1 VGERERGIQFSGANI
16 ENEIKWLR
24 VAIGNDVAM
33 MTNSLL
39 AWHRFEF
46 ELPAQKKGVWVP
58 WHLHLEAEGNGFIYV
73 NGRCLGRYWQAGPQH
88 DFFLPDP
95 WLNFGSGKTNIVAIS
110 LRPMD
115 MHHDAGFLYTLYAVA
130 LYKLT
135 VKRKYREIGLAAA
148 EALYQRFNPHG
159 GFIRAWG
166 RIDESISPIGTGL
179 QTDNMAIIDS
189 LMNLPLLY
197 WASLETGDRKYHDAA
212 VRHADTTLK
221 SFIRSDDSVY
231 HAYRFD
237 LKTGQP
243 LGGENFCGRAVES
256 HWSRGASWA
265 IYGFALSY
273 RYTGDKKYLAAS
285 LRVACKFNELMN
297 GDAIPVW
304 DFGLPSGEAPLRD
317 TSAAAVVACACQ
329 ELEKL
334 GAADLLISKMK
345 KSLLANL
352 CTEQYLD
359 FDENCPG
366 VLREAQ
372 VGFNGAGSAQNAYT
386 SWGDYF
392 LMEALD
398 RELHGVEPWW

>member
-1 VGERERGIQFSGANI
+1 MNAMETKTVPMVSPNATKADTTLTGAFDLCVRKACRNI
-16 ENEIKWLR
+16 KTLADAPKAAPWAVHGNYFGHPEGFFE
-24 VAIGNDVAM
+24 IGNWTSSFFTGMALM
-33 MTNSLL
+33 
-39 AWHRFEF
+39 AWRQTRDDFI
-46 ELPAQKKGVWVP
+46 LQ
-58 WHLHLEAEGNGFIYV
+58 HLERLAPTYREKAV
-73 NGRCLGRYWQAGPQH
+73 ERRL
-88 DFFLPDP
+88 
-95 WLNFGSGKTNIVAIS
+95 
-110 LRPMD
+110 D

-135 VKRKYREIGLAAA
+135 DKRKYREIGLAAA

-212 VRHADTTLK
+212 VRHADTTLR
-221 SFIRSDDSVY
+221 SFIRADDSVY

-285 LRVACKFNELMN
+285 LRVARKFNELMN
-297 GDAIPVW
+297 DDAIPVW
-304 DFGLPSGEAPLRD
+304 DFRLPSGEAPLRD

-352 CTEQYLD
+352 CTEQYLE